1 MIDKTELKSRLRLF
15 ALPAG
20 TDHREIDALRD
31 NPVADI
37 TDDGNRMLYL
47 ASSDE
52 FFSLYCNG
60 TTIVNAH
67 ACKAVTDNAL
77 QFLSR
82 RPLTDLVLAGRF
94 SKGALRAVRESAQ
107 NLGVALEIVETP
119 EPRLFT
125 AEVID
130 GTPAAFE
137 PSAGFASE
145 SEALAACLA
154 PGLGVRGAVHW
165 TQLWKTEASLPAMR
179 CGLRK
184 PDAFYSV
191 ARLLAR
197 TTASAANWSEIGRL
211 AHIPSVT
218 VLEWVRLLENFAL
231 LEVVPAI
238 NLKPMRRTLDRP
250 KIYWRHPGLCLW
262 LSGQMTGWPEGLRRS
277 LFENAVYLAL
287 TDIYPQATFAHFADT
302 NHVTCPLVV
311 EVEGQYRAFYIC
323 ENDVQ
328 RELSLR
334 HHKSLVR
341 TGRFHPL
348 AALIEYGGLTA
359 PALITYEEISA
370 ASQKR

>member
-1 MIDKTELKSRLRLF
+1 
-15 ALPAG
+15 
-20 TDHREIDALRD
+20 
-31 NPVADI
+31 
-37 TDDGNRMLYL
+37 
-47 ASSDE
+47 
-52 FFSLYCNG
+52 
-60 TTIVNAH
+60 
-67 ACKAVTDNAL
+67 
-77 QFLSR
+77 
-82 RPLTDLVLAGRF
+82 
-94 SKGALRAVRESAQ
+94 
-107 NLGVALEIVETP
+107 
-119 EPRLFT
+119 
-125 AEVID
+125 
-130 GTPAAFE
+130 
-137 PSAGFASE
+137 
-145 SEALAACLA
+145 
-154 PGLGVRGAVHW
+154 
-165 TQLWKTEASLPAMR
+165 MR

-218 VLEWVRLLENFAL
+218 VLEWGRLLENFAL

-262 LSGQMTGWPEGLRRS
+262 LSGQMTGCPEGLRRS

-311 EVEGQYRAFYIC
+311 EVDGQYRAFYIC

-334 HHKSLVR
+334 HHKSLVK